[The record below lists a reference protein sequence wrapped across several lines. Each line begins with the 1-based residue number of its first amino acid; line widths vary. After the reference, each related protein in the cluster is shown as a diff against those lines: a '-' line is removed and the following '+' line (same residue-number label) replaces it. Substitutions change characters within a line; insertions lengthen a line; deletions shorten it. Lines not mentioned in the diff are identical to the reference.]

1 MNPEARRARR
11 LALLLVAFRLLL
23 ALVSLGLV
31 AYGAWQI
38 YRPAGYIVA
47 GGLVWLELARAGR
60 PRRREG
66 GPAA

>member
-1 MNPEARRARR
+1 MTPQELR
-11 LALLLVAFRLLL
+11 ALLLVAFRLVV
-23 ALVSLGLV
+23 ALGALGLV

-60 PRRREG
+60 RPREG
-66 GPAA
+66 GPEA